1 MVAIVALRSIAG
13 RTVLRQ
19 SATLVTRCRLAR
31 FSGFGGWLARSTLTR
46 FLGMLRAPAIVY
58 IDRAARSAEEFQRIF
73 RSTVRVD
80 GRRG

>member
-31 FSGFGGWLARSTLTR
+31 FTDFEGWRACSTPTR
-46 FLGMLRAPAIVY
+46 FLGMLRDAGIVY
-58 IDRAARSAEEFQRIF
+58 TDRAARSAEEFQRIF
-73 RSTVRVD
+73 RSTVTLD